1 MTVFAVPQ
9 KGTGKWTAISALDKG
24 IPVTLIGQS
33 HTRTHTHNTHTD
45 RQTDTHWQTDRQTH
59 TTHTQTDRQTQ
70 TDTHTHTHNTHTHTF
85 PPSIPP
91 LLFSAGE
98 SVFARCLSSLKE
110 ERTQASKILK
120 GPSSKFQE
128 DKKAFVEHVR
138 KVSGSCHTARGV
150 QLSLADVSSFS
161 SSQSCQRLASCPG
174 SIVHDWLQRQI
185 LWHDSLSYFMSLHCP
200 NGVTILA
207 YGYEKQRSS

>member
-33 HTRTHTHNTHTD
+33 HT
-45 RQTDTHWQTDRQTH
+45 
-59 TTHTQTDRQTQ
+59 
-70 TDTHTHTHNTHTHTF
+70 HTHTHARTHARTHL
-85 PPSIPP
+85 PSIP
-91 LLFSAGE
+91 LFSAGE

-161 SSQSCQRLASCPG
+161 SSQNCQRLASCPG